1 MECVK
6 CSKSLSAGDITI
18 GLVKGKSRWVVMCPS
33 CDTVQPFVVIEEPDG
48 NGFIVAV

>member
-6 CSKSLSAGDITI
+6 CSKRLSAGDITI
-18 GLVKGKSRWVVMCPS
+18 SLVKGKWVVMCPS